1 MIRWPEED
9 RRREDKVSNLNKNL
23 DLPEGFDFGGTTQT
37 LFDSEGQMEVI
48 FHQEHSLHKSC
59 KMFLLSRFCVIIQIT
74 TSQVPGWTDEDLAIA
89 FYLGRQQRKTDDL
102 HLLMTI

>member
-9 RRREDKVSNLNKNL
+9 RRREDKVRNLNKAT
-23 DLPEGFDFGGTTQT
+23 DLPERFDFHGTTQT

-59 KMFLLSRFCVIIQIT
+59 KMFLLSRFSFQIT
-74 TSQVPGWTDEDLAIA
+74 ISQATGWTDEDLAIA

>member
-37 LFDSEGQMEVI
+37 LFDLEGQMEVI
-48 FHQEHSLHKSC
+48 FHQEHPSQKSC
-59 KMFLLSRFCVIIQIT
+59 KMFLISRFCVLISNHNFSGT
-74 TSQVPGWTDEDLAIA
+74 RVDG
-89 FYLGRQQRKTDDL
+89 
-102 HLLMTI
+102 